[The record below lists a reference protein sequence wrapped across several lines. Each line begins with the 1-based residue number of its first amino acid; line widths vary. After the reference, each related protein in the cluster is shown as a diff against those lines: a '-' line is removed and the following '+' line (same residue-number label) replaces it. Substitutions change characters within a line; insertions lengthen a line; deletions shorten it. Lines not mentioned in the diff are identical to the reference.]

1 MNFGSEKP
9 IFLYFKGAGRATPA
23 RVALFNAFGEHGWE
37 NRMLDFSD
45 FSAEKKKWQ
54 TAVDNPPAGAAGA
67 SSTQK
72 ASDDEV
78 DDAPRAP
85 ADGDDV
91 EGAATT
97 KMMKT
102 PADRFGGSQLQTVLG
117 YLPQLHIA
125 GMVITQSPAI
135 ARFAA
140 RMGEKPLMPK
150 DPLDALQVEEVMMVC
165 EEVLAKAPSDPDNEV
180 PM

>member
-9 IFLYFKGAGRATPA
+9 VFLYFKGAGRATPA

-54 TAVDNPPAGAAGA
+54 EAMDNPPAAAA
-67 SSTQK
+67 PK
-72 ASDDEV
+72 PSDDE
-78 DDAPRAP
+78 DIDGGEKPKAPP
-85 ADGDDV
+85 PDQ
-91 EGAATT
+91 
-97 KMMKT
+97 
-102 PADRFGGSQLQTVLG
+102 FGGSQLQTVLG
-117 YLPQLHIA
+117 YLPQLHLA

-140 RMGEKPLMPK
+140 RMGEKPIMPK
-150 DPLDALQVEEVMMVC
+150 DPWEALQVEEVMMVC
-165 EEVLAKAPSDPDNEV
+165 EEVLAKAPSDSDNEV
-180 PM
+180 VLLVMIISW